1 MKSKVIRELTLNE
14 LKERLDEEQ
23 QQLTKLKLNH
33 SISPLEN
40 PMKIVTYR
48 KTVARL
54 KTDLQRRLIE
64 ENKKNDVKNK

>member
-23 QQLTKLKLNH
+23 QQLIKLKLNH